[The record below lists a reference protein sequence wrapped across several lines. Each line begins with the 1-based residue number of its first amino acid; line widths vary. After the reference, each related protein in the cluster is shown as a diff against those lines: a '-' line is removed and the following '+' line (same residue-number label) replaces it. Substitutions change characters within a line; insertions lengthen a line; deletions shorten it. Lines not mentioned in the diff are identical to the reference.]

1 MCTLYIWPV
10 KIDNDGSNDD
20 DTILISLLWFSSC
33 HRIITA
39 FFDCWASN
47 CSLCENGMFTVAIFK
62 IYDSYN
68 LNILQFQLQHSLLY
82 HPFIFLLLRTDDIL
96 YFGWV
101 PFFSWNVI
109 FEQMWKNPVTAS
121 VSRVAESQVIKF
133 LAAIMAEWHQREC
146 DGNMQIISSLLRSFN
161 VESSNGLPL
170 YQMETL

>member
-1 MCTLYIWPV
+1 MCTSYIWPV

-39 FFDCWASN
+39 FLLCAKMECSLLPYLRYMTHIIWTYFSFN
-47 CSLCENGMFTVAIFK
+47 CSTRYSIIHLFFCFSVLMTFYISVE
-62 IYDSYN
+62 Y
-68 LNILQFQLQHSLLY
+68 L
-82 HPFIFLLLRTDDIL
+82 
-96 YFGWV
+96 
-101 PFFSWNVI
+101 FFSWNVI